1 MKKIILDLSGGATE
15 HLHVN
20 SAICFKPFIDYLRKR
35 AEEEQTVK
43 AMLYK
48 STLALF
54 DSQNVYDQ
62 DIPLEEIHQY
72 EVLLE
77 QVYLCLSAPLAAE
90 NELAWA
96 LGYPMRPVV
105 FYGTSTL
112 YDLMERRKDYNDLS
126 ITPKT
131 TEDHHRERLQIVY
144 SLILK
149 KVYNFQ
155 VPLKTGQYHGVKNMD
170 TGLHEYYGVQMNVD
184 FVEVTVKGEKP
195 DIDFKKLYTKLTDG
209 AGYEILEG
217 MLPLDLFT
225 FRGIT
230 AVMISDITAH
240 MAVQHIR
247 KVQLDSHPGDEDERY
262 KSVMLSLKTVVKNNN
277 IEFDLF
283 PFVRINDEPVYG
295 YVKGGTGVL
304 FSVWGED
311 RLSTEEFQRQVKGY
325 TASPRFF
332 FSEDIT
338 SPEEQGHVFLEYFRR
353 LGVRSLALMPVF
365 YNHKLVGVLCMHTW
379 KDHTFSESI
388 LPLLEPAI
396 SAVEQLSQIYIDEF
410 NLEIETI
417 IKEQFTSIQ
426 EAVQWKFNEAA
437 WNYLYSKKKGLPAK
451 TVPIRFNEVYP
462 LYGAVDIRNSTIE
475 RNKAIIADLEGQLN
489 TLLETLSVLQEYDHS
504 ALMEELIFKCG
515 KWKEMLQQNQL
526 NAADENNLTIFVK
539 EDVIPYLT
547 HLSKQDRNTAAIID
561 EYLLLSDRN
570 LQSNRQALETA
581 MQMINNAVAEY
592 YESQHDTLQQ
602 PFPCYFEKFRTD
614 GIEYDIYIGQSIAPD
629 KPFNQFHLKNLRLWQ
644 LSSMAAIAK
653 ITHGLLPE
661 MPTPLHT
668 TQLIFVHNNVIN
680 IAFRTD
686 ERKFD
691 VEGAYS
697 IRYQMIKKRI
707 DKVRVRDTEE
717 RLTQPDKIVL
727 IYFDK
732 ADIHDY
738 LPFIHYLQEKGALHN
753 DLEEL
758 VLEDLQGLTGLKAL
772 RVGVVY
778 NFSQS
783 ECIK

>member
-1 MKKIILDLSGGATE
+1 MKKIILDLSGGVVE
-15 HLHVN
+15 HLHAN
-20 SAICFKPFIDYLRKR
+20 STICFRPFIDYLRKR

-43 AMLYK
+43 ATLYENAL
-48 STLALF
+48 SLF
-54 DSQNVYDQ
+54 DSHNVYDQ
-62 DIPLEEIHQY
+62 DIPVEEIHQY

-77 QVYLCLSAPLAAE
+77 QVYLCLSAPLASE
-90 NELAWA
+90 DELAWG
-96 LGYPMRPVV
+96 LGHPMQPVV
-105 FYGTSTL
+105 FYGTSML
-112 YDLMERRKDYNDLS
+112 YDLMETRKDYHDIS

-131 TEDHHRERLQIVY
+131 DEAHRREDLQMVY

-155 VPLKTGQYHGVKNMD
+155 VPLNTGQFHGLKNMA

-184 FVEVTVKGEKP
+184 FIDVVVKGEKP
-195 DIDFKKLYTKLTDG
+195 DIDFKKLYTRLTDG
-209 AGYEILEG
+209 AGYEILEDI
-217 MLPLDLFT
+217 LPLDLFT

-230 AVMISDITAH
+230 AMMISDVTAR
-240 MAVQHIR
+240 MAVQNIQ
-247 KVQLDSHPGDEDERY
+247 KVQMESNPGNEDERY
-262 KSVMLSLKTVVKNNN
+262 KSVMLSLKTIVKNNN

-283 PFVRINDEPVYG
+283 PFVKVNDEPVYG

-311 RLSTEEFQRQVKGY
+311 RLSIEDFQRQVKGY
-325 TASPRFF
+325 TANPRFF

-338 SPEEQGHVFLEYFRR
+338 APEEQEHIFLEYFRK

-365 YNHKLVGVLCMHTW
+365 YNHKLVGVLCVHTW
-379 KDHTFSESI
+379 EGHTFNEGI

-396 SAVEQLSQIYIDEF
+396 SAVEQLSQVYIDEF
-410 NLEIETI
+410 NWEIESI

-426 EAVQWKFNEAA
+426 TAVQWKFNEAA

-451 TVPIRFNEVYP
+451 RAPICFNDVYP
-462 LYGAVDIRNSTIE
+462 LYGAVDIRNSTVE
-475 RNKAIIADLEGQLN
+475 RNKAIIADLEGLLN
-489 TLLETLSVLQEYDHS
+489 TLLETLSVLQEFDHS
-504 ALMEELIFKCG
+504 ALMEELVYKCG
-515 KWKEMLQQNQL
+515 KWKEMLRQEQM

-547 HLSKQDRNTAAIID
+547 HLSKQDKNTTTIID
-561 EYLLLSDRN
+561 KYLLLSERN
-570 LQSNRQALETA
+570 LQTNREALEMS
-581 MQMINNAVAEY
+581 MQMINNAVTEY
-592 YESQHDTLQQ
+592 FESQQETLQR
-602 PFPCYFEKFRTD
+602 PYPCYFEKFRTD

-629 KPFNQFHLKNLRLWQ
+629 RPYDQFHLKNLRLWQ

-653 ITHGLLPE
+653 LTHGLLPE
-661 MPTPLHT
+661 MPTPLQT

-680 IAFRTD
+680 IGFRAD

-707 DKVRVRDTEE
+707 DKVHVRNTEE

-738 LPFIHYLQEKGALHN
+738 LPFIHYLQEKGILHN

-778 NFSQS
+778 
-783 ECIK
+783 

>member
-1 MKKIILDLSGGATE
+1 MKKIILDLSGGVD
-15 HLHVN
+15 HDLRVN
-20 SAICFKPFIDYLRKR
+20 STICFRPFIDYLRKR

-43 AMLYK
+43 ATFYK
-48 STLALF
+48 NTLSLF
-54 DSQNVYDQ
+54 DSHNVYDQ

-72 EVLLE
+72 EALLE
-77 QVYLCLSAPLAAE
+77 QVYICLSAPLAAE
-90 NELAWA
+90 SELAWG
-96 LGYPMRPVV
+96 LGYPMQPVV
-105 FYGTSTL
+105 FYGTGML
-112 YDLMERRKDYNDLS
+112 YDLMETRKDYHDIS

-131 TEDHHRERLQIVY
+131 GDVHRREDLQMVY

-155 VPLKTGQYHGVKNMD
+155 VPLNTGQFHGLKNTV
-170 TGLHEYYGVQMNVD
+170 TGLHEYYGVQINVD
-184 FVEVTVKGEKP
+184 FIEVVVKGEKP

-209 AGYEILEG
+209 AGYEILVDI
-217 MLPLDLFT
+217 LPLDLFT

-230 AVMISDITAH
+230 AMMISDITAR
-240 MAVQHIR
+240 MAVQHIQ
-247 KVQLDSHPGDEDERY
+247 KVQMESNPGDEDERY
-262 KSVMLSLKTVVKNNN
+262 KSVMLSLKTIVKNNN

-283 PFVRINDEPVYG
+283 PFVKVNDEPVYG

-311 RLSTEEFQRQVKGY
+311 RLSIEDFQRQVKGY
-325 TASPRFF
+325 TANPRFY

-338 SPEEQGHVFLEYFRR
+338 GPEEQEHVFLNYFRK

-365 YNHKLVGVLCMHTW
+365 YNHKLVSVLCMHTW
-379 KDHTFSESI
+379 KDHTFNESV

-396 SAVEQLSQIYIDEF
+396 SAVEQLSQVYIDEF
-410 NLEIETI
+410 NWEIESI

-426 EAVQWKFNEAA
+426 TAVQWKFNEAA
-437 WNYLYSKKKGLPAK
+437 WNYLYSKKKGIPPK
-451 TVPIRFNEVYP
+451 TAPISFNDVYP

-475 RNKAIIADLEGQLN
+475 RNKAIIADLEGLLN
-489 TLLETLSVLQEYDHS
+489 TLLETLSVLQEFDHS
-504 ALMEELIFKCG
+504 ALMEELVYKCG
-515 KWKEMLQQNQL
+515 KWKEMLRQEQM

-547 HLSKQDRNTAAIID
+547 HLSKQDKNTTAIID
-561 EYLLLSDRN
+561 KYLLLSERN

-581 MQMINNAVAEY
+581 MQMINNAVTEY
-592 YESQHDTLQQ
+592 FESQQDTLQE

-629 KPFNQFHLKNLRLWQ
+629 KQFNQFHLKNLRLWQ

-653 ITHGLLPE
+653 LTHGLLPD
-661 MPTPLHT
+661 MPTHLQT

-680 IAFRTD
+680 IGFRAD

-707 DKVRVRDTEE
+707 DKVHVRDTEE

-738 LPFIHYLQEKGALHN
+738 LPFVHYLQEKGVLHN

-758 VLEDLQGLTGLKAL
+758 ELEDLQGLTGLKAL

-778 NFSQS
+778 
-783 ECIK
+783 

>member
-1 MKKIILDLSGGATE
+1 MKKIILDLSGGVVD
-15 HLHVN
+15 HIHVN
-20 SAICFKPFIDYLRKR
+20 ATICFRPFIDYLRKR
-35 AEEEQTVK
+35 VEEEQTVK
-43 AMLYK
+43 AALYK
-48 STLALF
+48 NTLSLF
-54 DSQNVYDQ
+54 DSHNVYDQ
-62 DIPLEEIHQY
+62 DIPLEEILQY

-90 NELAWA
+90 DELAWG
-96 LGYPMRPVV
+96 LGSPMQPVV
-105 FYGTSTL
+105 FYGTAML
-112 YDLMERRKDYNDLS
+112 YDLMETRKDYHDIS

-131 TEDHHRERLQIVY
+131 VDVHRREDLQMVY

-155 VPLKTGQYHGVKNMD
+155 VPLNTGQFHGLKNMV
-170 TGLHEYYGVQMNVD
+170 TGLHEYYGVQVNVD
-184 FVEVTVKGEKP
+184 FIEVTVKGEKP
-195 DIDFKKLYTKLTDG
+195 DIDFKQLYTKLTDG
-209 AGYEILEG
+209 ASYEILEDI
-217 MLPLDLFT
+217 LPLDLFT

-230 AVMISDITAH
+230 AMMISDVTAR
-240 MAVQHIR
+240 MAVQNIQ
-247 KVQLDSHPGDEDERY
+247 KVQMESNPGNEDERY
-262 KSVMLSLKTVVKNNN
+262 KSVMLSLKTIVKNNN

-283 PFVRINDEPVYG
+283 PFVRVNDEPVYG

-311 RLSTEEFQRQVKGY
+311 RLSVEDFQRQVKGY
-325 TASPRFF
+325 TANPRFF

-338 SPEEQGHVFLEYFRR
+338 APEEEAHVFLEYFRR
-353 LGVRSLALMPVF
+353 LGVRSLALMPIY
-365 YNHKLVGVLCMHTW
+365 YNHKLVSVLCMHTW
-379 KDHTFSESI
+379 KDHTFSEGI

-396 SAVEQLSQIYIDEF
+396 SAVEQLSQVYIDEF
-410 NLEIETI
+410 NWEIESI

-426 EAVQWKFNEAA
+426 TAVQWKFNEAA

-451 TVPIRFNEVYP
+451 TAPICFNDVYP

-475 RNKAIIADLEGQLN
+475 RNKAIIADLESLLN
-489 TLLETLSVLQEYDHS
+489 TLLETLSMLQEFDHS
-504 ALMEELIFKCG
+504 ALMDELIYKCG
-515 KWKEMLQQNQL
+515 KWKEMLRQEQM

-539 EDVIPYLT
+539 EEVIPYLT
-547 HLSKQDRNTAAIID
+547 HLSKQDKNTTTIID
-561 EYLLLSDRN
+561 KYLLLSERN

-581 MQMINNAVAEY
+581 MQMINNAVTEY
-592 YESQHDTLQQ
+592 FESQQNTLQQ

-653 ITHGLLPE
+653 LTHGLLPE
-661 MPTPLHT
+661 IPTPLFT
-668 TQLIFVHNNVIN
+668 TQLIFVHNHVIN
-680 IAFRTD
+680 IGFRAD

-707 DKVRVRDTEE
+707 DKVHIRDTEE

-738 LPFIHYLQEKGALHN
+738 LPFIHYLQEKGVLHN

-778 NFSQS
+778 
-783 ECIK
+783 

>member
-1 MKKIILDLSGGATE
+1 MKKIILDLSGGVAE
-15 HLHVN
+15 SLHVN
-20 SAICFKPFIDYLRKR
+20 SAISFKPFIDYLRKR
-35 AEEEQTVK
+35 AGEEQTVK
-43 AMLYK
+43 ATLYK
-48 STLALF
+48 NTLSLF
-54 DSQNVYDQ
+54 DSHNVYDQ

-96 LGYPMRPVV
+96 LGFPIQPIV
-105 FYGTSTL
+105 FYGTGML
-112 YDLMERRKDYNDLS
+112 YDLMESRKDYDDLS
-126 ITPKT
+126 ITPRT
-131 TEDHHRERLQIVY
+131 LESHHKERLQMVY

-155 VPLKTGQYHGVKNMD
+155 VPINTGQFHGVKNVN

-184 FVEVTVKGEKP
+184 FIEVTIKGKKP
-195 DIDFKKLYTKLTDG
+195 DIDFKKLYTRLNDG
-209 AGYEILEG
+209 AGYEILESI
-217 MLPLDLFT
+217 LPLELFT
-225 FRGIT
+225 FRGIA
-230 AVMISDITAH
+230 AVMISDVTAR
-240 MAVQHIR
+240 MAVQSIR
-247 KVQLDSHPGDEDERY
+247 KVQLESNRGDEEERY
-262 KSVMLSLKTVVKNNN
+262 KRVMLSLKTLVKNNN

-283 PFVRINDEPVYG
+283 PFVRVNDEPVYG

-311 RLSTEEFQRQVKGY
+311 RLSIEDFQRQVKGY
-325 TASPRFF
+325 TANPRFF

-338 SPEEQGHVFLEYFRR
+338 APEEQTHVFLEYFRK
-353 LGVRSLALMPVF
+353 LGVRSLALIPVF

-379 KDHTFSESI
+379 KDHTFSENI

-410 NLEIETI
+410 NWEIESI

-426 EAVQWKFNEAA
+426 TAVQWKFNEAA
-437 WNYLYSKKKGLPAK
+437 WNYLYSKKKGLPVK
-451 TVPIRFNEVYP
+451 TPPISFNDVYP
-462 LYGAVDIRNSTIE
+462 LYGAVDIRNSTVE
-475 RNKAIIADLEGQLN
+475 RNKAIIADLEGLLN
-489 TLLETLSVLQEYDHS
+489 TLLETLSILQEYDRS
-504 ALMEELIFKCG
+504 ALMEELVYKCG
-515 KWKEMLQQNQL
+515 KWKEMLRQEQM

-547 HLSKQDRNTAAIID
+547 HLSKQNKNTTTIIE

-581 MQMINNAVAEY
+581 MQMINNAVTEY
-592 YESQHDTLQQ
+592 LESQHDTLQE

-653 ITHGLLPE
+653 LTHGLLPE

-680 IAFRTD
+680 IGFRTD

-707 DKVRVRDTEE
+707 DKVRVRNTEE

-738 LPFIHYLQEKGALHN
+738 LPFIHYLQEKGILHN

-758 VLEDLQGLTGLKAL
+758 ILEDLQGLTGLKAL

-778 NFSQS
+778 
-783 ECIK
+783 